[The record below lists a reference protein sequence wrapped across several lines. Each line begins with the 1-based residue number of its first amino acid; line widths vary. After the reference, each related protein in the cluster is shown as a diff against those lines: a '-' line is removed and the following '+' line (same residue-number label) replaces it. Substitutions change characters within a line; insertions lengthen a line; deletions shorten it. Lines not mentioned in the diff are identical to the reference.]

1 MDDARSTGAPAR
13 PAGSTA
19 RLAPPARRPGG
30 QRAVMSERDVAIL
43 RSLADRIDPTDAGAW
58 NNLGVVFF
66 QKGLVEDAVAAF
78 ERALSVDVRLD
89 VARTNAEIALSQSGY
104 YRRRVRDLE
113 AQLRAH
119 PDDDEAR
126 DALARTHLLG
136 GYPAAA
142 AEEWQSLLSR
152 RPGSVDL
159 HLRLARAE
167 ADAGQLD
174 RAASLLERASELA
187 PAEPHVHLALA
198 ELLIRDAA
206 YPQAEVAATRA
217 LALAPELATGHALHG
232 RILEALGRPA
242 DARAALDR
250 AEALDPDVIR
260 RADNLSL
267 ERYRSASSARGR
279 GTEAARAHAARS
291 TEPVDAPLGSYARAA
306 QMRRAGDLEGAARQ
320 LERAGT
326 AGADAYEVTLGLAE
340 VKLLQG
346 AFEEAVRLYD
356 RLVQQRA
363 DSPKIWNE
371 RGVALHR
378 LGRLDRAIESYHRA
392 VALDHTYLLGWSN
405 LGVARVQHGDTAAG
419 ERALRH
425 AAGDAAPPEV
435 LGNLALYLLRN
446 EDATAAVEVSRR
458 AVERDES
465 SARSWCRL
473 GSALFQ
479 AGRAEDAREAL
490 LQALELDEEDAEARY
505 QLGFVLSAVGD
516 FKGALRETKRALEI
530 DPVYPAP
537 RYRLLLDV
545 EFEEGALAA
554 PEKDGPQ
561 RLLPGVAIPDFQFE
575 PEALQRAFDQLT
587 PMETGPP
594 PELDGLLD
602 AARRALRRGQLSEAV
617 ERAARA
623 VAVAPSDP
631 SALTLQGQVYLRR
644 GLAGEALERFDA
656 VLAGNPSDGPAL
668 MGRARA
674 LLELERHDEAARAAE
689 AAGRAG
695 AGGAAELEARALL
708 AGGAVERAVA
718 VLEAVLADAPGP
730 AALAL
735 YGETLLA
742 SGRPT
747 EAGGAFQ
754 RSLEDAP
761 GAVSAR
767 VGLAVALQQLGR
779 AADSEREYRQ
789 AVESL
794 PSYGP
799 AALGLAELIWPQGRT
814 QEALRVLVDFL
825 ALDGSHV
832 MALVRLGTWL
842 GEAGRAEQG
851 AVALRRALRLEPQH
865 DEARAALARLTD
877 RREA

>member
-1 MDDARSTGAPAR
+1 MDDARPTEAPAR
-13 PAGSTA
+13 PPGSTA
-19 RLAPPARRPGG
+19 RLAPPGRRSAG

-78 ERALSVDVRLD
+78 ERALSVDIRLD
-89 VARTNAEIALSQSGY
+89 VARTNAEIALSQSGH

-113 AQLRAH
+113 TQLRAD

-142 AEEWQSLLSR
+142 AEEWQSLLLR
-152 RPGSVDL
+152 WPDSVDL

-167 ADAGQLD
+167 AAGGQLD
-174 RAASLLERASELA
+174 RAAALLERAGALA
-187 PAEPHVHLALA
+187 PADPEVHLAHA
-198 ELLIRDAA
+198 ELLLRDGAF
-206 YPQAEVAATRA
+206 PQAEAAATRA
-217 LALAPELATGHALHG
+217 LALAPDLASGHALHG

-250 AEALDPDVIR
+250 AEALDPDVSR
-260 RADNLSL
+260 RADHLSL
-267 ERYRSASSARGR
+267 ERYRSASSARGAR
-279 GTEAARAHAARS
+279 KEAAHAHAARS
-291 TEPVDAPLGSYARAA
+291 AEPVDAPLGGYARAA
-306 QMRRAGDLEGAARQ
+306 QMRRVGDLEGAARQ

-326 AGADAYEVTLGLAE
+326 AGADAFEVTLGLAE

-346 AFEEAVRLYD
+346 EFEEAVSLYD
-356 RLVQQRA
+356 RLLEQRD

-378 LGRLDRAIESYHRA
+378 LGRLDHAIESYRRA
-392 VALDHTYLLGWSN
+392 VALDHTYVLGWSN

-419 ERALRH
+419 ARALRH

-446 EDATAAVEVSRR
+446 EEATAAVEVSRA

-530 DPVYPAP
+530 DPVFPAP

-554 PEKDGPQ
+554 PEKDVPQ
-561 RLLPGVAIPDFQFE
+561 RLLPGMAIPDFQFE
-575 PEALQRAFDQLT
+575 PEALQRSFDQLT
-587 PMETGPP
+587 PTETGPP
-594 PELDGLLD
+594 PELEGLLE
-602 AARRALRRGQLSEAV
+602 AARRALRRGQLGQAV

-631 SALTLQGQVYLRR
+631 AALTVQGQVYLRR

-656 VLAGNPSDGPAL
+656 VLAGDPSHGSAL
-668 MGRARA
+668 MGRATA
-674 LLELERHDEAARAAE
+674 LLELERHDDAARAAE

-695 AGGAAELEARALL
+695 VGGAAELQARALL

-730 AALAL
+730 GALAL
-735 YGETLLA
+735 YGEALLA
-742 SGRPT
+742 SGRP
-747 EAGGAFQ
+747 ADAADAFQ
-754 RSLEDAP
+754 RAIEGAP

-767 VGLAVALQQLGR
+767 VGLAVALQELGR
-779 AADSEREYRQ
+779 EADSEWEYRQ

-794 PSYGP
+794 PSYAP
-799 AALGLAELIWPQGRT
+799 AALGLAELMWRQGRT

-825 ALDGSHV
+825 ALDGNHV

-842 GEAGRAEQG
+842 GEAGRADQG
-851 AVALRRALRLEPQH
+851 GIALRRALRLDPDHE
-865 DEARAALARLTD
+865 EARAALARLPD